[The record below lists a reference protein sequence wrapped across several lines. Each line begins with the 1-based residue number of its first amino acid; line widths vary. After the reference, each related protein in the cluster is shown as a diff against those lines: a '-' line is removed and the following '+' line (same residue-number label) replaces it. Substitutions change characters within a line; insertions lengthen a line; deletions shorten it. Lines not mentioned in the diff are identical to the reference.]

1 MGRHSLT
8 IILTL
13 MLGLLTL
20 PDHSVAGKHG
30 LLIGISD
37 YRSSGLADLIG
48 TQNDLMVMETILG
61 DTRYG
66 FADNLTVLRNR
77 EATHTG
83 IRRAFADLA
92 GRVASGDLVY
102 IHYSG
107 HGSYTENLNNDGGRG
122 ERYDQTW
129 ISWGARSTK
138 VAGVDRYDIL
148 DDELNEWLG
157 IIISKIGRQGQLILV
172 SDSCHSASVY
182 RSSDPPVS
190 RAGRADDRR
199 HPLGE
204 KLFTVN
210 DLRDGIMIG
219 AAQDKET
226 AAEFTAPDGNKYGL
240 FTWHWAKALKQADP
254 DDSWKNLFLT
264 VQQKVNIQRP
274 SQLPQLTGGRLTQP
288 VFNGDFAPAPN
299 LVSIRDVS
307 QDGRRAEIDAGML
320 AGVTKGSIFQ
330 FYDPQNTNLEKLPS
344 LTIIRVKPFESFGDI
359 SGTLSPSDKLMEVQH
374 AITSLSTWVKV
385 TGDFP
390 DKSDRELI
398 DLLRNR
404 LQAGFFPGYSLAAEQ
419 TQASMILYI
428 VRPVDTGSG
437 QTPWTAGA
445 SLPQSLPD
453 QKPQIWVL
461 TDTEKLWHT
470 DLVIPADD
478 IEQAATLLKT
488 GLATINKVREIRLM
502 AEEYSSPL
510 ILQTVVWDPVVQC
523 EADRECKTLPIT
535 TNDRT
540 KQKRQS
546 FQMRRAYSIAEMTS
560 LQLGLNTL
568 LTFRLQN
575 PTKTG
580 YYAYLLHLDPASGQ
594 ISAMHPHPG
603 LETACLDRE
612 SALRNRDKCMIGPN
626 ETRTSRRG
634 YLIDKPAENIFKL
647 ISTQEPIDINLLR
660 QTGLKRGKVRKQK
673 KALEALLANAMQ
685 KGDTFTVREKPHI
698 WGGNHY
704 LLHIRP

>member
-1 MGRHSLT
+1 MGRHTLT
-8 IILTL
+8 IFFTL
-13 MLGLLTL
+13 MLGLFTL
-20 PDHSVAGKHG
+20 PNHAVAGKHG

-37 YRSSGLADLIG
+37 YRSSGLADLAG
-48 TQNDLMVMETILG
+48 TQNDLMIMETILR
-61 DTRYG
+61 DPRYG

-77 EATHTG
+77 QATHTG
-83 IRRAFADLA
+83 IKSAFAELA
-92 GRVASGDLVY
+92 DRVASGDLVY

-107 HGSYTENLNNDGGRG
+107 HGSYTENLNNDDGHG

-129 ISWGARSTK
+129 VSWGSRST
-138 VAGVDRYDIL
+138 VAAETDRYDIL

-157 IIISKIGRQGQLILV
+157 IIISKIGSKGQLILV

-182 RSSDPPVS
+182 RSPDPPVS
-190 RAGRADDRR
+190 RAARADDRR

-204 KLFTVN
+204 KTFTFS

-219 AAQDKET
+219 ASRDQET
-226 AAEFTAPDGNKYGL
+226 AAEFTASDGNKYGL
-240 FTWHWAKALKQADP
+240 FTWHWARALKQAEP
-254 DDSWKNLFLT
+254 DDSWKNLFLK

-274 SQLPQLTGGRLTQP
+274 SQLPQLTGERVSQS

-307 QDGRRAEIDAGML
+307 QDGHRAEIDAGML
-320 AGVTKGSIFQ
+320 AGVTKGSVFR

-344 LTIIRVKPFESFGDI
+344 LTITRVKPFESFGEI
-359 SGTLSPSDKLMEVQH
+359 SGTLSTGDKLLEVQH
-374 AITSLSTWVKV
+374 AITSLPTRVQV
-385 TGDFP
+385 AGDFP
-390 DKSDRELI
+390 DKYDRELI
-398 DLLRNR
+398 DFLRNQ
-404 LQAGFFPGYSLAAEQ
+404 LQAGFFRGYSLAEEQ

-428 VRPVDTGSG
+428 VRPVDTGTG
-437 QTPWTAGA
+437 QTPWAAGA

-453 QKPQIWVL
+453 QNPQIWVL
-461 TDTEKLWHT
+461 TDTEKLWHN

-478 IEQAATLLKT
+478 IKQAATHLKT
-488 GLATINKVREIRLM
+488 RLATINRVREIRLM

-510 ILQTVVWDPVVQC
+510 TLQTVVWDPVVQC

-535 TNDRT
+535 GNEQT
-540 KQKRQS
+540 KQKLQA
-546 FQMRRAYSIAEMTS
+546 FQLRRAYSIAEMTS

-575 PTKTG
+575 PTVTG
-580 YYAYLLHLDPASGQ
+580 YYAYLLHLDPASGG
-594 ISAMHPHPG
+594 ISSMYPHPG
-603 LETACLDRE
+603 LETGCLDRE

-634 YLIDKPAENIFKL
+634 YLIDKLTENIFKL

-660 QTGLKRGKVRKQK
+660 QTGLNRGKARQQK

-685 KGDTFTVREKPHI
+685 KGDTFTVMEKPHS

>member
-1 MGRHSLT
+1 LFSVPGHSL
-8 IILTL
+8 
-13 MLGLLTL
+13 
-20 PDHSVAGKHG
+20 AGKHA

-48 TQNDLMVMETILG
+48 TQNDLLVMETILR

-83 IRRAFADLA
+83 IRKAFADISNRA
-92 GRVASGDLVY
+92 ASGDLIY

-107 HGSYTENLNNDGGRG
+107 HGSYTENLNNDDGQG

-157 IIISKIGRQGQLILV
+157 IIINKIGPKGQLIMV

-182 RSSDPPVS
+182 RSPDPPVT

-199 HPLGE
+199 HPLAE
-204 KLFTVN
+204 NPFTFN

-219 AAQDKET
+219 AARDKET
-226 AAEFTAPDGNKYGL
+226 AAEFTASDGNKYGL
-240 FTWHWAKALKQADP
+240 FTWHWARALKQADP
-254 DDSWKNLFLT
+254 GDSWKDMFLA

-274 SQLPQLTGGRLTQP
+274 SQLPQLTGERIAQP

-299 LVSIRDVS
+299 LVTVSDVS
-307 QDGRRAEIDAGML
+307 QDGRMAEIDTGML
-320 AGVTKGSIFQ
+320 AGVTKGSIFRL
-330 FYDPQNTNLEKLPS
+330 YDLQNTNLEGLPS
-344 LTIIRVKPFESFGDI
+344 LTISRVKSFESFGNI
-359 SGTLSPSDKLMEVQH
+359 SGTLNSGDKLVEVHH
-374 AITSLSTWVKV
+374 AITSLSTKVYV

-390 DKSDRELI
+390 DKNDGELI
-398 DLLRNR
+398 DILRNR
-404 LQAGFFPGYSLAAEQ
+404 LQTGFLPGYSLAAEQ
-419 TQASMILYI
+419 AQASMMLYI
-428 VRPVDTGSG
+428 VRPADTVSG
-437 QTPWTAGA
+437 QSQWTTGA
-445 SLPQSLPD
+445 SLPQSFPD

-461 TDTEKLWHT
+461 TDTEKLWHNG
-470 DLVIPADD
+470 LVFSAADT
-478 IEQAATLLKT
+478 EQAAILLKK
-488 GLATINKVREIRLM
+488 GLTTINKVREIRLM
-502 AEEYSSPL
+502 AEEYPSPL
-510 ILQTVVWDPVVQC
+510 TLETVIWDPVVQC
-523 EADRECKTLPIT
+523 QADRECKILPIT
-535 TNDRT
+535 VNDKI
-540 KQKRQS
+540 KQKQQS
-546 FQMRRAYSIAEMTS
+546 FQLRRAYSISEMSS
-560 LQLGLNTL
+560 LQLELNTL
-568 LTFRLQN
+568 LTFRLKN

-612 SALRNRDKCMIGPN
+612 SALRNRDKCMIDPS
-626 ETRTSRRG
+626 EKRTSRRG
-634 YLIDKPAENIFKL
+634 YLVDKPVENIFKL
-647 ISTQEPIDINLLR
+647 ISTQEPIDINMLR
-660 QTGLKRGKVRKQK
+660 QAGLKRGKARQQK

-685 KGDTFTVREKPHI
+685 KGDTFTVMEKPRS

>member
-13 MLGLLTL
+13 LLGLLTL
-20 PDHSVAGKHG
+20 PVLAVAGKHG

-37 YRSSGLADLIG
+37 YRTSGLADLAG
-48 TQNDLMVMETILG
+48 TQNDLKVMETILR
-61 DTRYG
+61 DARYG
-66 FADNLTVLRNR
+66 FADNLIVLRNQ

-83 IRRAFADLA
+83 IRRAFAELA
-92 GRVASGDLVY
+92 DRVTSGDLVY

-107 HGSYTENLNNDGGRG
+107 HGSYTENFNNDDGQG

-129 ISWGARSTK
+129 VSWGSRSK
-138 VAGVDRYDIL
+138 MAADVDRYDVL

-157 IIISKIGRQGQLILV
+157 IIISKIGHKGQLILV
-172 SDSCHSASVY
+172 SDSCHSASMY
-182 RSSDPPVS
+182 RSPNPPVS
-190 RAGRADDRR
+190 RAVRADDRR

-204 KLFTVN
+204 KLFTIN

-219 AAQDKET
+219 AARDTET
-226 AAEFTAPDGNKYGL
+226 AAEFTAPDGNRYGL
-240 FTWHWAKALKQADP
+240 FTWYWARALKQADP
-254 DDSWKNLFLT
+254 NDSWENMFLT

-274 SQLPQLTGGRLTQP
+274 SQLPQVTGERVAQP
-288 VFNGDFAPAPN
+288 VFNGDFAPTPN
-299 LVSIRDVS
+299 LVSVRDVS
-307 QDGRRAEIDAGML
+307 QDGRRAEIDTGML
-320 AGVTKGSIFQ
+320 AGVTKGSTFR
-330 FYDPQNTNLEKLPS
+330 FYDLQNTNLKGLPS
-344 LTIIRVKPFESFGDI
+344 LIITRVKPFESFGDI
-359 SGTLSPSDKLMEVQH
+359 SGTLSPGDKLVEVHH
-374 AITSLSTWVKV
+374 AITSLPTQVQV

-390 DKSDRELI
+390 DKLDRGLI
-398 DLLRNR
+398 DFLRNQ
-404 LQAGFFPGYSLAAEQ
+404 LQAGFFPGYSLSVGK

-428 VRPVDTGSG
+428 VRPAGTVTR
-437 QTPWTAGA
+437 QAPWATGA

-461 TDTEKLWHT
+461 TDTEKLWHNG
-470 DLVIPADD
+470 LVIPADD

-488 GLATINKVREIRLM
+488 GLTTINRVREIRLM

-510 ILQTVVWDPVVQC
+510 TLETVVWDPVVQC
-523 EADRECKTLPIT
+523 EADRECEILPIT
-535 TNDRT
+535 INNQT
-540 KQKRQS
+540 KQQS
-546 FQMRRAYSIAEMTS
+546 FQLRLAYSIAEMTS
-560 LQLGLNTL
+560 LQLELNTL

-575 PTKTG
+575 PTETG

-603 LETACLDRE
+603 LETDCLDRE
-612 SALRNRDKCMIGPN
+612 SALRNLDKCMIGPR

-634 YLIDKPAENIFKL
+634 YLVDEPGENIFKL
-647 ISTQEPIDINLLR
+647 ISTQEPIDIQMIS
-660 QTGLKRGKVRKQK
+660 QTGLKRGKVRKQQ

-685 KGDTFTVREKPHI
+685 KGDTFTVREKPHT

>member
-1 MGRHSLT
+1 MARHSLT
-8 IILTL
+8 IILTFL
-13 MLGLLTL
+13 LGLLIL
-20 PDHSVAGKHG
+20 PVLAVAGKHG

-37 YRSSGLADLIG
+37 YRSSGLADLVG
-48 TQNDLMVMETILG
+48 TQNDLMVMETILR
-61 DTRYG
+61 DARYG

-83 IRRAFADLA
+83 IRKAFADLTD
-92 GRVASGDLVY
+92 RVASGDLVY

-107 HGSYTENLNNDGGRG
+107 HGSYTENLNNDNGHG
-122 ERYDQTW
+122 EQYDQTW

-138 VAGVDRYDIL
+138 VAGVDRYDVL

-157 IIISKIGRQGQLILV
+157 IIISKIGSQGELIMV

-204 KLFTVN
+204 KPFTFN

-219 AAQDKET
+219 AARDKET

-240 FTWHWAKALKQADP
+240 FTWHWARALKQADP

-274 SQLPQLTGGRLTQP
+274 SQLPQLTGERIDKP
-288 VFNGDFAPAPN
+288 VFKGDFAPAPN
-299 LVSIRDVS
+299 LVSVQDVS

-320 AGVTKGSIFQ
+320 SGVTKGSIFR
-330 FYDPQNTNLEKLPS
+330 FYDLQNTNLEELPS
-344 LTIIRVKPFESFGDI
+344 LTITRVKSSESFGDI
-359 SGTLSPSDKLMEVQH
+359 RGTLSPGDKLVEVHH
-374 AITSLSTWVKV
+374 AITSLSTRVQV

-390 DKSDRELI
+390 DKNDSEMI
-398 DLLRNR
+398 DFLRNR
-404 LQAGFFPGYSLAAEQ
+404 LRAGFFPGYSLAAEQ
-419 TQASMILYI
+419 AQASMILYI
-428 VRPVDTGSG
+428 VRPAGTGTG
-437 QTPWTAGA
+437 QAPWTTGA

-461 TDTEKLWHT
+461 TDTEKLWHKG
-470 DLVIPADD
+470 LAIPADD
-478 IEQAATLLKT
+478 IKQAATLLKT

-510 ILQTVVWDPVVQC
+510 TLETVVWDPVAQC
-523 EADRECKTLPIT
+523 KPDQECKTMPIS
-535 TNDRT
+535 TNNRT
-540 KQKRQS
+540 KQKQQS
-546 FQMRRAYSIAEMTS
+546 FQLRRVYSIAEMSS
-560 LQLGLNTL
+560 LQLEMNTL

-575 PTKTG
+575 PTETG

-594 ISAMHPHPG
+594 ISTMHPHPG
-603 LETACLDRE
+603 LETICLDRE
-612 SALRNRDKCMIGPN
+612 SALRNRDKCIISPN
-626 ETRTSRRG
+626 GTRTSRRG
-634 YLIDKPAENIFKL
+634 YLVDEPIDNIFKL

-660 QTGLKRGKVRKQK
+660 QTGLKRGKARKQK
-673 KALEALLANAMQ
+673 IALETLLADAMQ
-685 KGDTFTVREKPHI
+685 KGDTFTVMEKPRT